1 MEGEQKSGRN
11 ARDAEQKS
19 TFNLYIRADELDSGD
34 VRNPNKV
41 QKGKKDRAKCKTWQR
56 SRTKAARE
64 HARET
69 QMERPFTRPSQI
81 SCEIHY
87 EMAAMCLCFFD
98 VKNAT
103 LDREKPGRSGS
114 LSFLGFPSIS
124 YADQML
130 HSLPITSLNICTP
143 YRPT

>member
-1 MEGEQKSGRN
+1 MAKVTYKSCEGTCQ
-11 ARDAEQKS
+11 RDLNGAPVHQA
-19 TFNLYIRADELDSGD
+19 LA
-34 VRNPNKV
+34 
-41 QKGKKDRAKCKTWQR
+41 
-56 SRTKAARE
+56 
-64 HARET
+64 
-69 QMERPFTRPSQI
+69 SQI